1 MKTVELFIGRF
12 QPIHNGHVKIIE
24 QMNNPM
30 IIIVR
35 GKNSCNDLIKNPL
48 SEEYQQILIKKIFP
62 NISIS
67 VSPNGYIPGI
77 LGYFRNKGIE
87 VSCIYAGEDRILS
100 YKNSLQ
106 EANKKMEKDSQFT
119 TQLKETSRIT
129 SSTEVRNAIR
139 NNDYDTFKK
148 LVPESIWCEWESLK
162 KFIPQPTLGFR
173 QWLNED
179 PIIGGG
185 DPAPGGGGGDP
196 ILTIPV
202 TLSSSASVIGGAT
215 KDIML
220 GDKKI
225 VRRKKKKSD

>member
-48 SEEYQQILIKKIFP
+48 NEEYQQILIKKIFP
-62 NISIS
+62 NINIS

-77 LGYFRNKGIE
+77 LGYLRNKGIE

-100 YKNSLQ
+100 YKNSLK
-106 EANKKMEKDSQFT
+106 EANQKMEKDKQFN

-129 SSTEVRNAIR
+129 SSTEVRTAIR
-139 NNDYDTFKK
+139 NNDYNTFKK
-148 LVPESIWCEWESLK
+148 LVPESIYDEWDSLK
-162 KFIPQPTLGFR
+162 NFISPPILGFK
-173 QWLNED
+173 QWLNEN
-179 PIIGGG
+179 PIVGGG
-185 DPAPGGGGGDP
+185 DPTPGGGGGDP
-196 ILTIPV
+196 VLSIPV
-202 TLSSSASVIGGAT
+202 TLSSTSSVISNAT

-220 GDKKI
+220 GNKKI